1 MFSEWELHVARREGD
16 FAGLEFLNL
25 SSELHAIPIFVPYS
39 GSGLSPFYYYF
50 ILFYFFFFLAFLGYY
65 RRVVRYTHH
74 ISPTSGCYLFM
85 SGI

>member
-25 SSELHAIPIFVPYS
+25 SSELYAIPIFVPYS
-39 GSGLSPFYYYF
+39 GSGLSPFYYF
-50 ILFYFFFFLAFLGYY
+50 LFYFFFFLGYY